1 MFSCST
7 PPRCMSFVVLVNPFE
22 KVSAVSNDPEAVDAR
37 FILPFE
43 STEKTGIMVEEP
55 YVPETTVVF
64 ASVKEPVEESVASP
78 PKVTNAGTEDEL
90 TTSSCPPVPAVA
102 VSGPVPAPR
111 ITPLAVKVAAPV
123 PP

>member
-43 STEKTGIMVEEP
+43 STEKIGIMVDEP
-55 YVPETTVVF
+55 YVPATTVVF
-64 ASVKEPVEESVASP
+64 AKVADPLFDMVASP
-78 PKVTNAGTEDEL
+78 DIVPNEGADPVIPR
-90 TTSSCPPVPAVA
+90 SSCPLVPTAIPSWVFVPVKYA
-102 VSGPVPAPR
+102 S
-111 ITPLAVKVAAPV
+111 
-123 PP
+123 